1 MPNINWPSIKKN
13 ILANQLTNWPIQSIH
28 SCGNIFLL
36 THWMN
41 AVCNKQTNKNAKHH
55 LYPSSSKR
63 AQPPPSKKGMCYI
76 VVHCVLIDC
85 PSCLVCLFG
94 QQQQQVAIHPFRHH
108 HLAWMMMAVYHNLFN
123 KDGHPFFFYFQTKQT
138 NNTDIIQF
146 QSWKKFSF

>member
-1 MPNINWPSIKKN
+1 M
-13 ILANQLTNWPIQSIH
+13 ANQLTNWPIQSIH

-94 QQQQQVAIHPFRHH
+94 QQQQQQVAIHPFRHH